1 MSIIV
6 DGSQAKVHWLS
17 NNHNDGCLTKDQG
30 IMYVTKDNKLGKAT
44 AESYAGLTPA
54 EAFERRYGG
63 MKSAMNS
70 NFIATDFY
78 VFDKSATA
86 DADPDDSVRSLTNS
100 LHSKKKVPF
109 SANVGSRQEENTNSE
124 ALISYNRE
132 KHLPLLTEVVKQYLN
147 LEMFFDTKDPIIWRF
162 KQEEDIEEIF
172 ERLIQYRLC
181 LYAAYTSRGKTK
193 IGIEVAVRLCQQ
205 GGIVLV
211 TTPITDTKKSFEE
224 NINDFH
230 FGADRNLK
238 VTYMDSTE
246 FAKHSVTELRQR
258 ADKGELIFIVL
269 TVQDL
274 RYGEDASINVDSD
287 TKELRAKYHAL
298 SGNVNL
304 WIRDERHAQYGGEV
318 TSQRLANMTA
328 EYELDLTATPY
339 NVLDKY
345 NWEQIVSR
353 TLLWGL
359 KYKEHTKLPTIRID
373 AVSTPL
379 SNVSSKIAAM
389 YSEEEGFDP
398 RKLFVRIN
406 SNFVLESE
414 LLDIRDL
421 MYHSP
426 LSKKKNPLSIANDTE
441 LSSVA
446 KTCGFWVLP
455 EGQDG
460 DGAADYIPDLAALL
474 NTNSK
479 TYFTDSYTLEKEC
492 PKTTTIGK
500 YVESLV
506 KQHGRVI
513 ILTCGKFL
521 TGTDIPCLGHIVLM
535 AKMNNIAN
543 FEQLLGRMIREYPG
557 KDEVKMYCFAP
568 AMMIGLVMGEMAK
581 KNVALNGGSE
591 YEMLECIPLTEYTN
605 EKPRKIN
612 PDTILAAIQEHFKK
626 LSRDRLPSSSLET
639 QLTKIDLSIWEG
651 LNTKKFKK
659 SAPKAGVTEDNGA
672 KVKTKI
678 GNNPKTGKPYTKDEL
693 STITQIANAIQ
704 TVMVEAK
711 WIAYSIDN
719 YDYSVV
725 LSNPVLSKMFPEE
738 MDAVIDTVENDP
750 VIKDMVVKNL
760 NDKQLAYKGLA
771 PIDVYDDIFM
781 NNEYKKNI
789 GLVYVN
795 FAMAKELV
803 DTLPKSKY
811 NKEGTTICVFNAL
824 SGTIPLLLKERF
836 PKARIIC
843 AEYFEYFKD
852 HLTRLGFE
860 VVGIIEDKDGN
871 LYLDKDNM
879 NNMKFDIVI
888 GNPPYQDGD
897 REDQANKLWPQFVKK
912 AYDLVRDN
920 GYVAMITPNG
930 WMQPTA
936 DIGKGTGKNAL
947 SIFND
952 IFKKNNL
959 ILANIDSDNI
969 RETHFKGVGSTF
981 SYYLFQKASYSGST
995 EFITSTGNVQ
1005 IDISKIDSLPK
1016 VTSKESLSIVKKMV
1030 GTPFMFCDQNH
1041 GLGGKENDTQGPSV
1055 FLKKTKN
1062 GNVSETVDYKYK
1074 TYHTNKNG
1082 GTYWYSET
1090 LNPYTNTPKVII
1102 SLSGTYLPVFNNTTG
1117 FSNMCLA
1124 LMCATDKE
1132 ATRAQ
1137 FILSSKLYKFWVEM
1151 QKFSGFNPR
1160 KLILTLPALSL
1171 AQDWTDDTI
1180 YKHFSLT
1187 QEEIDYVEAN
1197 DK

>member
-1 MSIIV
+1 MSVKVI
-6 DGSQAKVHWLS
+6 GSNAKIHTLS
-17 NNHNDGCLTKDQG
+17 NSFNGFLSQEHGILYVGTKGLGQ
-30 IMYVTKDNKLGKAT
+30 VTRNT
-44 AESYAGLTPA
+44 AAGLAPSR
-54 EAFERRYGG
+54 AFEERYNG
-63 MKSAMNS
+63 MKSAMTG
-70 NFIATDFY
+70 NFIADDLF
-78 VFDKSATA
+78 VFDTIHGE
-86 DADPDDSVRSLTNS
+86 DFDYDDGARKLINDLFV
-100 LHSKKKVPF
+100 KGKVPF
-109 SANVGSRQEENTNSE
+109 NANVGTIQAENTNSE
-124 ALISYNRE
+124 ALISYDRE
-132 KHLPLLTEVVKQYLN
+132 KHLDILIGIIKQYFG

-211 TTPITDTKKSFEE
+211 TTPITDTKQSFEE

-230 FGADRNLK
+230 FGADRSFK
-238 VTYMDSTE
+238 VTYMDSVE
-246 FAKHSVTELRQR
+246 FAKHSVAELRQR
-258 ADKGELIFIVL
+258 ADNSELIFVVL

-274 RYGEDASINVDSD
+274 RYGEDAPSKVDSE

-318 TSQRLANMTA
+318 TSQRLANMKA

-373 AVSTPL
+373 AVGTPL
-379 SNVSSKIAAM
+379 SNVSAKIAAM

-398 RKLFVRIN
+398 RKLFVRN
-406 SNFVLESE
+406 NGNFVLESE
-414 LLDIRDL
+414 LLDIRDR

-441 LSSVA
+441 LSSFA
-446 KTCGFWVLP
+446 KNCGFWVLP

-460 DGAADYIPDLAALL
+460 DGAADYIPDLASLL

-500 YVESLV
+500 YIETLV
-506 KQHGRVI
+506 KQHGRVV

-521 TGTDIPCLGHIVLM
+521 TGTDIPALGHIVLM

-568 AMMIGLVMGEMAK
+568 AMEIGLIMGRMAK
-581 KNVALNGGSE
+581 MNAVALNGGTE
-591 YEMLECIPLTEYTN
+591 YEMLECIPLTEYTSSG
-605 EKPRKIN
+605 PLKIC
-612 PDTILAAIQEHFKK
+612 PDTILAEVQEFLKNRSK
-626 LSRDRLPSSSLET
+626 DRLPSAPLET
-639 QLTKIDLSIWEG
+639 RLAGMDLSAWEG
-651 LNTKKFKK
+651 KDTKKFKK
-659 SAPKAGVTEDNGA
+659 SAPKAGLTEDNGA
-672 KVKTKI
+672 KVKNKL
-678 GNNPKTGKPYTKDEL
+678 GDNSKTGKPYTKDEL
-693 STITQIANAIQ
+693 NTITQIANAIQ

-719 YDYSVV
+719 YDYYVV
-725 LSNPVLSKMFPEE
+725 LSNPVLVKMFPEE
-738 MDAVIDTVENDP
+738 IDAVIATIENDA

-795 FAMAKELV
+795 FDMAKELV
-803 DTLPKSKY
+803 DNLPKNKY
-811 NKEGTTICVFNAL
+811 NKEGVTILVYNAL

-860 VVGIIEDKDGN
+860 VTGISENEDDGK
-871 LYLDKDNM
+871 LYLDEEYE
-879 NNMKFDIVI
+879 MKLKCEVAI
-888 GNPPYQDGD
+888 GNPPYQDPTG
-897 REDQANKLWPQFVKK
+897 QNTIYPKFYAK
-912 AYDLVRDN
+912 AISVCKPD
-920 GYVAMITPNG
+920 GIVAMITPPAIIPGLWGVKDPDGIKMPAPIQIEKIKVGTVVKNFFPGVSSDFCYFILKKVATPNNTKVTVVTDSGEVVASGPIFPREVNNVVIAQAILNKCFSFYKDPYKSTSGDHGKSAEFDPNG
-930 WMQPTA
+930 KDFA
-936 DIGKGTGKNAL
+936 VEAI
-947 SIFND
+947 
-952 IFKKNNL
+952 
-959 ILANIDSDNI
+959 
-969 RETHFKGVGSTF
+969 ST
-981 SYYLFQKASYSGST
+981 
-995 EFITSTGNVQ
+995 TGNVRTRPVTW
-1005 IDISKIDSLPK
+1005 SKKHD
-1016 VTSKESLSIVKKMV
+1016 
-1030 GTPFMFCDQNH
+1030 H
-1041 GLGGKENDTQGPSV
+1041 
-1055 FLKKTKN
+1055 
-1062 GNVSETVDYKYK
+1062 Y
-1074 TYHTNKNG
+1074 NK
-1082 GTYWYSET
+1082 
-1090 LNPYTNTPKVII
+1090 PKVIMPMYGKVAVVDYSHKLVSAGQEKTATGKLTGHNI
-1102 SLSGTYLPVFNNTTG
+1102 MTVLTNNDAESEILIQILDSRLQRFFNTVTCETRSPYVNFLKNFVGVPLNKKYTNDELET
-1117 FSNMCLA
+1117 A
-1124 LMCATDKE
+1124 LGLTPKE
-1132 ATRAQ
+1132 KEW
-1137 FILSSKLYKFWVEM
+1137 I
-1151 QKFSGFNPR
+1151 N
-1160 KLILTLPALSL
+1160 
-1171 AQDWTDDTI
+1171 
-1180 YKHFSLT
+1180 
-1187 QEEIDYVEAN
+1187 AN
-1197 DK
+1197 F

>member
-1 MSIIV
+1 MSVIV
-6 DGSQAKVHWLS
+6 NGSQAKVHWLS
-17 NNHNDGCLTKDQG
+17 NNHNNGCLTKDQG
-30 IMYVTKDNKLGKAT
+30 ILYVTRDNKLGKAT

-54 EAFERRYGG
+54 QAFERRYGG
-63 MKSAMNS
+63 MKSAMTS

-78 VFDKSATA
+78 VFDKSDTV
-86 DADPDDSVRSLTNS
+86 DADPDDSVRLLTNS

-109 SANVGSRQEENTNSE
+109 SANVGSTQEENTNSE
-124 ALISYNRE
+124 ALISYDRE
-132 KHLPLLTEVVKQYLN
+132 NHLGILTEVVKQYFN
-147 LEMFFDTKDPIIWRF
+147 LGTFFDTKDPIIWRF

-172 ERLIQYRLC
+172 ECLIQYRLC

-193 IGIEVAVRLCQQ
+193 IGIEAAVRLCQQ

-224 NINDFH
+224 NINDYH
-230 FGADRNLK
+230 FGNDRGLR

-246 FAKHSVTELRQR
+246 FANHSIIELRQR
-258 ADKGELIFIVL
+258 ADDGELIFVVL

-274 RYGEDASINVDSD
+274 RYGEDAPSKVDAD

-398 RKLFVRIN
+398 RKLFVRSN
-406 SNFVLESE
+406 GNFVLESE
-414 LLDIRDL
+414 LLDIRDC

-446 KTCGFWVLP
+446 KNCGFWVLP

-500 YVESLV
+500 YIESLV
-506 KQHGRVI
+506 KQHGRIV

-521 TGTDIPCLGHIVLM
+521 TGTDIPALGHIVLM

-543 FEQLLGRMIREYPG
+543 FEQLLGRMIREYSG

-568 AMMIGLVMGEMAK
+568 AMEIGLVQGKMAK
-581 KNVALNGGSE
+581 ITAKLAGGSE
-591 YEMLECIPLTEYTN
+591 YEILECIPLTEYTTN
-605 EKPRKIN
+605 GPRKIS
-612 PDTILAAIQEHFKK
+612 PDTILTEVQEFFKR
-626 LSRDRLPSSSLET
+626 LSKDRLPSASLESA
-639 QLTKIDLSIWEG
+639 LSGVDLSVWEG
-651 LNTKKFKK
+651 LDTKKFKK
-659 SAPKAGVTEDNGA
+659 STPKAGVTEDNSA
-672 KVKTKI
+672 KVKTKL
-678 GNNPKTGKPYTKDEL
+678 GDNPKTGKPYTKEEL
-693 STITQIANAIQ
+693 NTITQIANTIQ

-725 LSNPVLSKMFPEE
+725 LSNPVLAKMFPEE
-738 MDAVIDTVENDP
+738 IDAVIDTIENDAI
-750 VIKDMVVKNL
+750 IKGMVVKNL

-771 PIDVYDDIFM
+771 PIEVYDDIFM

-795 FAMAKELV
+795 FDMAKELV
-803 DTLPKSKY
+803 DNLPKNKY
-811 NKEGTTICVFNAL
+811 NKEGVAILVFNAL
-824 SGTIPLLLKERF
+824 SGTIPLLLKEHF

-860 VVGIIEDKDGN
+860 VVGISEDINGK
-871 LYLDKDNM
+871 LCLEKDND
-879 NNMKFDIVI
+879 MKFDVLI
-888 GNPPYQDGD
+888 GNPPYQDPTG
-897 REDQANKLWPQFVKK
+897 QNTIYPKFYAK
-912 AYDLVRDN
+912 AISVCKPD
-920 GYVAMITPNG
+920 GYVAMITPPAIIPGLWGVKDPDGIKMPTPIQIERIKVGKVVKDFFPGVASDFCYFILKNTLSKNTQVTVVTDAGEVVAAGPIFPREANDVGIAQSILNKGFSFYKDPYKSTSGDHGKSAKFDPNG
-930 WMQPTA
+930 A
-936 DIGKGTGKNAL
+936 DLAVEAISTTGE
-947 SIFND
+947 
-952 IFKKNNL
+952 
-959 ILANIDSDNI
+959 I
-969 RETHFKGVGSTF
+969 RTRPVTW
-981 SYYLFQKASYSGST
+981 LKAHEHY
-995 EFITSTGNVQ
+995 
-1005 IDISKIDSLPK
+1005 
-1016 VTSKESLSIVKKMV
+1016 
-1030 GTPFMFCDQNH
+1030 
-1041 GLGGKENDTQGPSV
+1041 
-1055 FLKKTKN
+1055 
-1062 GNVSETVDYKYK
+1062 
-1074 TYHTNKNG
+1074 NK
-1082 GTYWYSET
+1082 
-1090 LNPYTNTPKVII
+1090 PKVIMPMYGKVAVVDYSHKLVSAGQEKTATGNLTGHNIMTVLTNSDAESESLVQILDSRLQRFFNTVTCETRSPYVNFLKNFVGVPLNKKYTNNELETALGLTPEEKEWI
-1102 SLSGTYLPVFNNTTG
+1102 S
-1117 FSNMCLA
+1117 
-1124 LMCATDKE
+1124 
-1132 ATRAQ
+1132 
-1137 FILSSKLYKFWVEM
+1137 
-1151 QKFSGFNPR
+1151 
-1160 KLILTLPALSL
+1160 
-1171 AQDWTDDTI
+1171 
-1180 YKHFSLT
+1180 
-1187 QEEIDYVEAN
+1187 AN
-1197 DK
+1197 F

>member
-1 MSIIV
+1 MSVKVI
-6 DGSQAKVHWLS
+6 GSNAKIHTLS
-17 NNHNDGCLTKDQG
+17 NSFTESLSKEHGILYVGTKGLGQ
-30 IMYVTKDNKLGKAT
+30 VTRDT
-44 AESYAGLTPA
+44 AAGLTPGR
-54 EAFERRYGG
+54 AFEERYNG
-63 MKSAMNS
+63 MKSAMTGD
-70 NFIATDFY
+70 FIADDLF
-78 VFDKSATA
+78 VFDTIHGE
-86 DADPDDSVRSLTNS
+86 DFDYDDGVRKLIND
-100 LHSKKKVPF
+100 LFVKGKVPF
-109 SANVGSRQEENTNSE
+109 NANVGTIQEENTNSE
-124 ALISYNRE
+124 ALISYDRK
-132 KHLPLLTEVVKQYLN
+132 KHLDTLVGIVKQYFG

-230 FGADRNLK
+230 FGADRNLR

-246 FAKHSVTELRQR
+246 FAKHSVAELRQC
-258 ADKGELIFIVL
+258 ADNGELIFVVL

-274 RYGEDASINVDSD
+274 RYGEDAPSKVDED

-414 LLDIRDL
+414 LLDICDR

-426 LSKKKNPLSIANDTE
+426 LSKKKNPLSIANDPE

-446 KTCGFWVLP
+446 KNCGLWVLP

-460 DGAADYIPDLAALL
+460 DGAADYIPYLATLL

-479 TYFTDSYTLEKEC
+479 TYFTDSYTLEKVC
-492 PKTTTIGK
+492 PKTITIGK
-500 YVESLV
+500 YIESLV
-506 KQHGRVI
+506 KQHGRVV

-521 TGTDIPCLGHIVLM
+521 TGTDIPALGHIVLM

-543 FEQLLGRMIREYPG
+543 FEQLLGRMIREYTG

-568 AMMIGLVMGEMAK
+568 AMEIGLVQGKMAK
-581 KNVALNGGSE
+581 ITAKLAGGSE
-591 YEMLECIPLTEYTN
+591 YEILECIPLTEYTTTG
-605 EKPRKIN
+605 PRKIN
-612 PDTILAAIQEHFKK
+612 PDTILAEVQEFFKR
-626 LSRDRLPSSSLET
+626 LSKDRLPSASLESA
-639 QLTKIDLSIWEG
+639 LAGVDLSVWEG
-651 LNTKKFKK
+651 LDTKKFKK

-672 KVKTKI
+672 KVKNKL
-678 GNNPKTGKPYTKDEL
+678 GGNPKTGKPYTKEEL
-693 STITQIANAIQ
+693 NTITQIANAIQ

-725 LSNPVLSKMFPEE
+725 LSNPVLAKMFPEE
-738 MDAVIDTVENDP
+738 IDAVVDTIKEDA

-795 FAMAKELV
+795 FAIAKELV
-803 DTLPKSKY
+803 DKLPKSKY
-811 NKEGTTICVFNAL
+811 NKGGTTICVFNAL

-879 NNMKFDIVI
+879 NMKFDVVI

-912 AYDLVRDN
+912 ANDLVEDN
-920 GYVAMITPNG
+920 GHVAMITPNG

-952 IFKKNNL
+952 IFKQNNL
-959 ILANIDSDNI
+959 ILANIDSDAI

-981 SYYLFQKASYSGST
+981 SYYLFQKAPYSGST
-995 EFITSTGNVQ
+995 EFITSTGSVQ

-1030 GTPFMFCDQNH
+1030 GTPFTFCDQNH
-1041 GLGGKENDTQGPSV
+1041 GLNGVEGDSQGTV
-1055 FLKKTKN
+1055 TVLKKIKGVEKAINHKLQYTI
-1062 GNVSETVDYKYK
+1062 
-1074 TYHTNKNG
+1074 YHTNKNN
-1082 GTYWYSET
+1082 GTYWFGET
-1090 LNPYTNTPKVII
+1090 LNPYATTPKVII

-1124 LMCATDKE
+1124 VICKTDKE
-1132 ATRAQ
+1132 AKHAHIVLT
-1137 FILSSKLYKFWVEM
+1137 SKLYKFWVDM

-1160 KLILTLPALSL
+1160 KLILTLPALPL
-1171 AQDWTDDTI
+1171 TKDWTDASI
-1180 YKHFSLT
+1180 YQHFGLT

-1197 DK
+1197 VK

>member
-1 MSIIV
+1 MSVIV
-6 DGSQAKVHWLS
+6 NGSQAKVHWLS
-17 NNHNDGCLTKDQG
+17 NNHNNGCLTKDQG
-30 IMYVTKDNKLGKAT
+30 ILYVTKDKVPKLGKAT

-54 EAFERRYGG
+54 QAFERRYNG
-63 MKSAMNS
+63 MKSAMTGD
-70 NFIATDFY
+70 FIADDLY
-78 VFDKSATA
+78 VFDKSSTI
-86 DADPDDSVRSLTNS
+86 DADPDDSVRIFINDLA
-100 LHSKKKVPF
+100 KKQRVPF
-109 SANVGSRQEENTNSE
+109 SANVGSTQEENTNSE

-132 KHLPLLTEVVKQYLN
+132 NHLGILTEVVKQYLN

-205 GGIVLV
+205 GGIALV

-230 FGADRNLK
+230 FGSNRGLK
-238 VTYMDSTE
+238 VTYIDSTE
-246 FAKHSVTELRQR
+246 FAKHSVADLRQR
-258 ADKGELIFIVL
+258 ANDGELIFVVL

-274 RYGEDASINVDSD
+274 RYGEDAPSKVDAD

-379 SNVSSKIAAM
+379 SNVSAKIAAM

-398 RKLFVRIN
+398 RKLFVRN
-406 SNFVLESE
+406 NGNFVFETE
-414 LLDIRDL
+414 LLDIRDR

-446 KTCGFWVLP
+446 KNCGFWVLP

-460 DGAADYIPDLAALL
+460 DGAADYIPNLASLL

-500 YVESLV
+500 YIESLV
-506 KQHGRVI
+506 KQHGRVV

-521 TGTDIPCLGHIVLM
+521 TGTDIPALGHIVLM

-568 AMMIGLVMGEMAK
+568 AMEIGLVQGKMAK
-581 KNVALNGGSE
+581 ITAKLAGGSE
-591 YEMLECIPLTEYTN
+591 YEILECIPLTEYTTDG
-605 EKPRKIN
+605 PRKID
-612 PDTILAAIQEHFKK
+612 PDTILAEVQEFFKR
-626 LSRDRLPSSSLET
+626 LSKDRLPSASLESA
-639 QLTKIDLSIWEG
+639 LSGVDLSVWEG
-651 LNTKKFKK
+651 LDTKKFKK

-672 KVKTKI
+672 KVKTKL
-678 GNNPKTGKPYTKDEL
+678 GNNPKTEKPYTKDEL
-693 STITQIANAIQ
+693 TTIAQIANAIQ
-704 TVMVEAK
+704 TVMIEAK

-738 MDAVIDTVENDP
+738 IDAVIDTIEYDA

-771 PIDVYDDIFM
+771 PIEVYDDIFM
-781 NNEYKKNI
+781 NNEYKRKI

-803 DTLPKSKY
+803 DKLPKSKY
-811 NKEGTTICVFNAL
+811 NKEGVTICVYNAL

-843 AEYFEYFKD
+843 AEYFEYFKE
-852 HLTRLGFE
+852 HLARLGFE
-860 VVGIIEDKDGN
+860 IISVSENRNGK
-871 LYLDKDNM
+871 LCLEKDND
-879 NNMKFDIVI
+879 MKFNVIV
-888 GNPPYQDGD
+888 GNPPYQSTEDGSK
-897 REDQANKLWPQFVKK
+897 RKK
-912 AYDLVRDN
+912 MWVLFAENAIDN
-920 GYVAMITPNG
+920 ADYVAFVTPAAWQKENSKYFTG
-930 WMQPTA
+930 IA
-936 DIGKGTGKNAL
+936 EKIKSKLIAYGDANSYFNVGEDIGYWIIDNNTSTPITIVDNNPCSPIYNKMLKAKGTTWHYRDFQQPHVVENGNWL
-947 SIFND
+947 VFSNVPTV
-952 IFKKNNL
+952 
-959 ILANIDSDNI
+959 DNI
-969 RETHFKGVGSTF
+969 IPIYWTAKQVRYCRPKDVKYTGWKVIVNNSGH
-981 SYYLFQKASYSGST
+981 YYMDTDPDKYSRVDNSMT
-995 EFITSTGNVQ
+995 V
-1005 IDISKIDSLPK
+1005 
-1016 VTSKESLSIVKKMV
+1016 
-1030 GTPFMFCDQNH
+1030 
-1041 GLGGKENDTQGPSV
+1041 GLGAWGIKVKSEQEG
-1055 FLKKTKN
+1055 L
-1062 GNVSETVDYKYK
+1062 NV
-1074 TYHTNKNG
+1074 
-1082 GTYWYSET
+1082 
-1090 LNPYTNTPKVII
+1090 
-1102 SLSGTYLPVFNNTTG
+1102 LSWV
-1117 FSNMCLA
+1117 
-1124 LMCATDKE
+1124 
-1132 ATRAQ
+1132 R
-1137 FILSSKLYKFWVEM
+1137 SKLYRVVVTKM
-1151 QKFSGFNPR
+1151 KTGGFNNPFIE
-1160 KLILTLPALSL
+1160 LESL
-1171 AQDWTDDTI
+1171 GTSKMWTDEKI
-1180 YKHFSLT
+1180 YKHFNLT

-1197 DK
+1197 VN